1 MGGLIVDASRT
12 AKNTKNTLSNN
23 IAIIENLRKT
33 TKEYFFD
40 KKYNKMASKLK
51 RIQDS
56 MRYKQPDYEAEVDH
70 CLRTVSEGSGFFKK
84 KNAEEKYYIDLS

>member
-12 AKNTKNTLSNN
+12 AKNTKNTLSYN

-51 RIQDS
+51 RI
-56 MRYKQPDYEAEVDH
+56 
-70 CLRTVSEGSGFFKK
+70 
-84 KNAEEKYYIDLS
+84 